1 MDKIIIWENTDTIE
15 DVDFEESATVKAGEK
30 ETGNEQADTGI

>member
-1 MDKIIIWENTDTIE
+1 MDKIIIWENTDSVE
-15 DVDFEESATVKAGEK
+15 DVDFEESAVVKAKK

>member
-15 DVDFEESATVKAGEK
+15 DVDFEESVAVNARKK